1 MSLTHAATPLSAA
14 SAASGGS
21 PVADAGAVQKRR
33 SREDASRGLPLVRA
47 ASSPRMRRPS
57 DCSGSGD
64 VGDATRVA
72 AVWPRSR
79 AFARLNNSVSRF
91 ARDLRCAAVRK
102 HVGDRNVPGTRRR
115 TQQTV
120 RNGARA
126 AAKSNTMV
134 RSVRRWKT
142 ISARRQ
148 SAIRSV
154 RFTDHDARQS
164 SAEFRDLLR
173 VLQGGATPPKPS
185 PSGRRASTVA
195 RKGLLAAVAGAARR
209 LAPETPPAVWDE
221 TVSFR
226 APALAC
232 ASADCGN
239 DAAALRGAYTKA
251 GDAWFCADCWV
262 EFSNAYPDEWTDSFG
277 EETRAAE
284 SPPSSPDDA
293 PAPAPRARTS
303 IGRLFGGGALI
314 EDDDDD
320 DDVAAA
326 APPEPSPR
334 RRSTS
339 DAWDAFAPPAA
350 ANEEASAAY
359 RRRRESLTPVP
370 HQDRGGPEPPS
381 DGESPLLVERR
392 ASLLPVRTRAA
403 SDGASPQEAA
413 LSPEFVQRRSSLL
426 RVATRGAS
434 VTPSRRGAPDAAAV
448 FAEPAEPP
456 PEFVARRA
464 SLRPVN
470 PP

>member
-1 MSLTHAATPLSAA
+1 MPD
-14 SAASGGS
+14 
-21 PVADAGAVQKRR
+21 DALA
-33 SREDASRGLPLVRA
+33 
-47 ASSPRMRRPS
+47 
-57 DCSGSGD
+57 
-64 VGDATRVA
+64 
-72 AVWPRSR
+72 
-79 AFARLNNSVSRF
+79 
-91 ARDLRCAAVRK
+91 
-102 HVGDRNVPGTRRR
+102 H
-115 TQQTV
+115 
-120 RNGARA
+120 
-126 AAKSNTMV
+126 
-134 RSVRRWKT
+134 
-142 ISARRQ
+142 
-148 SAIRSV
+148 
-154 RFTDHDARQS
+154 QS
-164 SAEFRDLLR
+164 STEFHDLLR
-173 VLQGGATPPKPS
+173 DLKGGATPPKPS

-195 RKGLLAAVAGAARR
+195 KKGLLAAVAGAARR
-209 LAPETPPAVWDE
+209 LVPEKPPVVWDE

-226 APALAC
+226 APALKC

-320 DDVAAA
+320 DEVAAA

-434 VTPSRRGAPDAAAV
+434 VTPSRRGAPDAAV

>member
-1 MSLTHAATPLSAA
+1 MQAGSSVDDCSSVRSSLGDEDSVVSSCGSPRGGGSRVAIDDDLNQRHSISAVVEADLRASLFPEHAATL
-14 SAASGGS
+14 
-21 PVADAGAVQKRR
+21 DAIKGRSQREKRR
-33 SREDASRGLPLVRA
+33 SRRA
-47 ASSPRMRRPS
+47 FVASSPGAASPRRRRPS
-57 DCSGSGD
+57 PGSS
-64 VGDATRVA
+64 AR
-72 AVWPRSR
+72 PRRGRGPPRGRGGGGGREAPVRR
-79 AFARLNNSVSRF
+79 A
-91 ARDLRCAAVRK
+91 
-102 HVGDRNVPGTRRR
+102 RRR
-115 TQQTV
+115 P
-120 RNGARA
+120 
-126 AAKSNTMV
+126 
-134 RSVRRWKT
+134 
-142 ISARRQ
+142 
-148 SAIRSV
+148 
-154 RFTDHDARQS
+154 RQS

-262 EFSNAYPDEWTDSFG
+262 EFSTP
-277 EETRAAE
+277 TRTGGPTRRRGDAA

-326 APPEPSPR
+326 RPRAVAP
-334 RRSTS
+334 
-339 DAWDAFAPPAA
+339 
-350 ANEEASAAY
+350 
-359 RRRRESLTPVP
+359 
-370 HQDRGGPEPPS
+370 RGGPEPRPA
-381 DGESPLLVERR
+381 SPRAERR

>member
-1 MSLTHAATPLSAA
+1 MCRKRRPSLAAPAPTAVAAQRAVRASMRRASSAAVAPPPDVAAPAAEAAVEAAADDGINEGAAAEPRPSTLFKLELDAAAKRRADKRATPTPRARRRRPRPGRRVAVGGGPAAAGSSVDDCSSVRSSLGDEDSVVSSRGSPRGGGSRVAIDDDLNQRHSISAVVEADLRASLFPEHAATL
-14 SAASGGS
+14 
-21 PVADAGAVQKRR
+21 DAIKGRSQREKRR
-33 SREDASRGLPLVRA
+33 SRRASV
-47 ASSPRMRRPS
+47 ASSPRRRES
-57 DCSGSGD
+57 
-64 VGDATRVA
+64 
-72 AVWPRSR
+72 
-79 AFARLNNSVSRF
+79 
-91 ARDLRCAAVRK
+91 
-102 HVGDRNVPGTRRR
+102 
-115 TQQTV
+115 
-120 RNGARA
+120 A
-126 AAKSNTMV
+126 AA
-134 RSVRRWKT
+134 
-142 ISARRQ
+142 
-148 SAIRSV
+148 SAI
-154 RFTDHDARQS
+154 AGQLGAAA
-164 SAEFRDLLR
+164 AE
-173 VLQGGATPPKPS
+173 AA
-185 PSGRRASTVA
+185 GRRADA
-195 RKGLLAAVAGAARR
+195 AAAAAVKRR

-320 DDVAAA
+320 EGRARA
-326 APPEPSPR
+326 
-334 RRSTS
+334 
-339 DAWDAFAPPAA
+339 
-350 ANEEASAAY
+350 
-359 RRRRESLTPVP
+359 
-370 HQDRGGPEPPS
+370 PS